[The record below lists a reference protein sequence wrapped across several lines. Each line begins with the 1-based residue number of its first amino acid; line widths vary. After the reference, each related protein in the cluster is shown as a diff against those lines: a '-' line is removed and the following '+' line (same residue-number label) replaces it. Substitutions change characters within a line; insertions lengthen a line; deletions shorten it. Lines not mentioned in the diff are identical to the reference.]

1 MEGIR
6 AGVNDD
12 KAVDSIRNNTNKIN
26 LKCTNMN
33 QSISFLGSKA
43 QRSSGT
49 IEAWNGH
56 QETGDSE
63 IQGSRDRRDG
73 VNSSTN
79 DPDLTDD
86 SDCSL
91 LGSRIGFRD
100 VHRNNLGRYFYP
112 SGVLGAVAMPSSQ
125 FQTWGV

>member
-1 MEGIR
+1 
-6 AGVNDD
+6 
-12 KAVDSIRNNTNKIN
+12 
-26 LKCTNMN
+26 MN

-125 FQTWGV
+125 FQTWGMPSWAPYEPETSGAQQFCTETSKPASASKR